1 MQDGGTPDNEGV
13 CAARPAAM
21 RASNTAVVALPRP
34 TIQDVH
40 LNGPSASSGLLGD
53 TAQRDY
59 SRKLRLFSGF
69 AEPELRAAITDLGL
83 KPGMRVLDA
92 GCGTGEALKW
102 LAEEIGPSGAAI
114 GFDLAT
120 AHVASAAA
128 YVPRDA
134 FVVQANLLRAP
145 FRPHIFDLIWCV
157 NTIHH
162 LRDPIRAVSTLTSLA
177 RAGGRIVL
185 GQSSLVPEMYF
196 AWDSRL
202 ERVTNEAVRQYYRD
216 RYGLS
221 ERALTHVR
229 ALVGWLRA
237 IPLRGVTVRTV
248 AIERI
253 SPLRPADEA
262 YLLEVIFRGTWGER
276 LRPYLSGADYA
287 ELVSLCDPNAAQF
300 ALRRPD
306 FHFLQC
312 FTLVIGET

>member
-1 MQDGGTPDNEGV
+1 
-13 CAARPAAM
+13 
-21 RASNTAVVALPRP
+21 
-34 TIQDVH
+34 
-40 LNGPSASSGLLGD
+40 
-53 TAQRDY
+53 
-59 SRKLRLFSGF
+59 
-69 AEPELRAAITDLGL
+69 
-83 KPGMRVLDA
+83 MRVLDA
-92 GCGTGEALKW
+92 GCGTGEALRW
-102 LAEEIGPSGAAI
+102 LSEEIGGEWRC
-114 GFDLAT
+114 DRLR
-120 AHVASAAA
+120 
-128 YVPRDA
+128 PRDRTCSRGGR
-134 FVVQANLLRAP
+134 VRTANRICRPGKFAARTFPATYLRP
-145 FRPHIFDLIWCV
+145 DLVRQYHRPSARSNPRGF
-157 NTIHH
+157 
-162 LRDPIRAVSTLTSLA
+162 STLRSLA

-237 IPLRGVTVRTV
+237 IALRGVTVRTV
-248 AIERI
+248 VIERI

-276 LRPYLSGADYA
+276 LRPSVRAPTTPSLSAFA
-287 ELVSLCDPNAAQF
+287 IRTPSQF

>member
-1 MQDGGTPDNEGV
+1 MRMSTTAVGASPQASLQDGHLSDP
-13 CAARPAAM
+13 
-21 RASNTAVVALPRP
+21 NT
-34 TIQDVH
+34 
-40 LNGPSASSGLLGD
+40 SSGLLGD

-59 SRKLRLFSGF
+59 SRKLRLFSRF
-69 AEPELRAAITDLGL
+69 AEPELRAAIADLGL

-102 LAEEIGPSGAAI
+102 LAEEIGPSGEAI

-120 AHVASAAA
+120 AHVTTAAA
-128 YVPRDA
+128 YVPA
-134 FVVQANLLRAP
+134 GVFVVQANLLRAP
-145 FRPHIFDLIWCV
+145 FRSHSFDLVWCV
-157 NTIHH
+157 NTINH

-177 RAGGRIVL
+177 RTGGRIVL

-202 ERVTNEAVRQYYRD
+202 ERITNEAVRQYYRD

-221 ERALTHVR
+221 EHDLTHVR
-229 ALVGWLRA
+229 SLVGWLRA
-237 IPLRGVTVRTV
+237 VRLRGVKVRTLV
-248 AIERI
+248 IERI
-253 SPLRPADEA
+253 GPLQPADEA

-276 LRPYLSGADYA
+276 LRPYLSEADYA
-287 ELVSLCDPNAAQF
+287 ELVGLCDPNASQF

-312 FTLVIGET
+312 FTMVIGDT